1 MYSVG
6 VMKLFVPVLMMLGC
20 SDYQVV
26 ESSFVESFFQPDRG
40 EGIDILWV
48 VDNSATMYE
57 EHDLLMDSADAFI
70 GFVSNSSVDF
80 RLGVISTDM
89 EDDAGELN
97 GTVLDVGSEDMV
109 DSFIDQ
115 IEMQVAG
122 SRNEKGFEAALIG
135 ADPDRNPDFAR
146 KGADLELVVFSDEDD
161 QSTVDVATFL
171 DTLENQRPNAKVKVH
186 AVVGDPPEGCVSA
199 LAAADV
205 GTRYLEAQAAT
216 QGRRESICTLD
227 YGAMLARVALDV
239 IGLQTSFALSKVP
252 NVSTIELT
260 VDGIAPHQRRRDGWW
275 YDPGSNT
282 IEFDG
287 FAVPPPGS
295 QIDVTYTEWF
305 GPLQEQSE
313 DEEESEE

>member
-1 MYSVG
+1 MYSTE
-6 VMKLFVPVLMMLGC
+6 VMTTLFPLLMALGC
-20 SDYQVV
+20 SEYQVV
-26 ESSFVESFFQPDRG
+26 ESSFVESFYQRDRG

-80 RLGVISTDM
+80 HLGVVSTDM
-89 EDDAGELN
+89 DDDRGQLN
-97 GTVLDVGSEDMV
+97 GSVLDVGSEDMV
-109 DSFIDQ
+109 DTFIGQ
-115 IEMQVAG
+115 IEMQIAG

-135 ADPDRNPDFAR
+135 SDPDSNPSFAR

-161 QSTVDVATFL
+161 QSSMEVDDFV
-171 DTLENQRPNAKVKVH
+171 DTLQAQRPNANVKVH
-186 AVVGDPPEGCVSA
+186 AVVGDPPAGCVSA

-216 QGRRESICTLD
+216 LGRRESICTLD
-227 YGAMLARVALDV
+227 YGGMLARVALDV
-239 IGLQTSFALSKVP
+239 IGLDTSFALSKVP
-252 NVSTIELT
+252 AVATIVLT
-260 VDGIAPHQRRRDGWW
+260 VDGIVPHQRRWDGWW
-275 YDPGSNT
+275 YDPGTNT

-295 QIDVTYTEWF
+295 RIDVTYTEWV
-305 GPLQEQSE
+305 GPLQETEQ
-313 DEEESEE
+313 EEEGAE

>member
-6 VMKLFVPVLMMLGC
+6 VMTRLLPILMLFSC
-20 SDYQVV
+20 SDYSVV
-26 ESSFVESFFQPDRG
+26 EASFVETFYQPDRG

-89 EDDAGELN
+89 DEDLGTLN
-97 GTVLDVGSEDMV
+97 GPALNVESSDMV
-109 DSFIDQ
+109 DTFIDQ
-115 IEMQVAG
+115 IEMDVAG
-122 SRNEKGFEAALIG
+122 SRTEKGFEAALIG
-135 ADPDRNPDFAR
+135 ADPERTPEFAR
-146 KGADLELVVFSDEDD
+146 SGADLELVIFSDEDD
-161 QSTVDVATFL
+161 QSELDVGTFL
-171 DTLENQRPNAKVKVH
+171 SALEDQRPSAGVKVH
-186 AVVGDPPEGCVSA
+186 AVVGDPPAGCVSA

-205 GTRYLEAQAAT
+205 GTRYLEAQMAT
-216 QGRRESICTLD
+216 EGRRESICTLD

-252 NVSTIELT
+252 AVPSIELT
-260 VDGIAPHQRRRDGWW
+260 VDGIAIHQRMRDGWW
-275 YDPGSNT
+275 YNPGSNT

-287 FAVPPPGS
+287 IAVPPPGS
-295 QIDVTYTEWF
+295 KIDVTYTEWY
-305 GPLQEQSE
+305 GPLEE
-313 DEEESEE
+313 DDESEEESEE

>member
-1 MYSVG
+1 
-6 VMKLFVPVLMMLGC
+6 
-20 SDYQVV
+20 
-26 ESSFVESFFQPDRG
+26 
-40 EGIDILWV
+40 
-48 VDNSATMYE
+48 
-57 EHDLLMDSADAFI
+57 
-70 GFVSNSSVDF
+70 
-80 RLGVISTDM
+80 
-89 EDDAGELN
+89 
-97 GTVLDVGSEDMV
+97 
-109 DSFIDQ
+109 
-115 IEMQVAG
+115 
-122 SRNEKGFEAALIG
+122 
-135 ADPDRNPDFAR
+135 
-146 KGADLELVVFSDEDD
+146 
-161 QSTVDVATFL
+161 VDVATFL
-171 DTLENQRPNAKVKVH
+171 DTLENQRPNAKVKLH

-252 NVSTIELT
+252 AVATIELT

-275 YDPGSNT
+275 YDPGTNT

>member
-97 GTVLDVGSEDMV
+97 GAVLDVGSEDMV
-109 DSFIDQ
+109 DSFIGRMISSISGLSSIMDA
-115 IEMQVAG
+115 E
-122 SRNEKGFEAALIG
+122 
-135 ADPDRNPDFAR
+135 
-146 KGADLELVVFSDEDD
+146 
-161 QSTVDVATFL
+161 TV
-171 DTLENQRPNAKVKVH
+171 
-186 AVVGDPPEGCVSA
+186 VVGMQPAVAITLVELGLTLQGVSTAHDAKRMAARRQKSA
-199 LAAADV
+199 LHKKSGDCC
-205 GTRYLEAQAAT
+205 RHDNEH
-216 QGRRESICTLD
+216 ESR
-227 YGAMLARVALDV
+227 AHVAK
-239 IGLQTSFALSKVP
+239 A
-252 NVSTIELT
+252 
-260 VDGIAPHQRRRDGWW
+260 
-275 YDPGSNT
+275 
-282 IEFDG
+282 
-287 FAVPPPGS
+287 
-295 QIDVTYTEWF
+295 
-305 GPLQEQSE
+305 
-313 DEEESEE
+313 

>member
-6 VMKLFVPVLMMLGC
+6 VMKLFLPALMMLGC

-89 EDDAGELN
+89 EDDVGELN

-122 SRNEKGFEAALIG
+122 SRTEKGFEAALIG

-161 QSTVDVATFL
+161 QSTIEVTTFL
-171 DTLENQRPNAKVKVH
+171 DTLENQRPNAKVKIH

-205 GTRYLEAQAAT
+205 GTRYLEAQSAT

-252 NVSTIELT
+252 AVATIELT
-260 VDGIAPHQRRRDGWW
+260 VDGIAPHQRLRDGWW
-275 YDPGSNT
+275 YNPGTNT
-282 IEFDG
+282 IDFDG